1 MSKVFVGYPR
11 GRATV
16 LSVQVSMK
24 LKPKIRAPQK
34 PNKVETPKTVY
45 NRKEERLQLLY
56 KLKRKYWDNEID

>member
-1 MSKVFVGYPR
+1 
-11 GRATV
+11 
-16 LSVQVSMK
+16 MK